1 MPDGSNI
8 YAGVAGYFGKPDHTG
23 KAGVF
28 QRAAKGGEWKHVLD
42 GVEAYTVFVKPDDP
56 ETVFAG
62 TNDGVW
68 RSTDHGQTFE
78 RAAFPDKTQVW
89 SFMVDRDP
97 NKIMTEG
104 VHALAMI
111 IRMLQDLIIIK

>member
-23 KAGVF
+23 KSGVF

-56 ETVFAG
+56 RFLGVLDGSHDAG
-62 TNDGVW
+62 KA
-68 RSTDHGQTFE
+68 R
-78 RAAFPDKTQVW
+78 
-89 SFMVDRDP
+89 
-97 NKIMTEG
+97 
-104 VHALAMI
+104 
-111 IRMLQDLIIIK
+111 